1 MIFIELAS
9 RINVQLNGLGLP
21 GHFVVFYNEQGK
33 RKIIDPFNNGKHISP
48 EEADEIVK
56 GQLGTG
62 RASEYEPADSL
73 SIVKRMIYNL
83 KGITIDNKEYEDAL
97 NYVNL
102 LVEIDPN
109 DPQERLSRAILN
121 IQNKQEQNAKS
132 DLEWLLSTK
141 PEGIRLERIQELYDR
156 L

>member
-1 MIFIELAS
+1 M
-9 RINVQLNGLGLP
+9 
-21 GHFVVFYNEQGK
+21 
-33 RKIIDPFNNGKHISP
+33 
-48 EEADEIVK
+48 
-56 GQLGTG
+56 
-62 RASEYEPADSL
+62 
-73 SIVKRMIYNL
+73 
-83 KGITIDNKEYEDAL
+83 

-102 LVEIDPN
+102 LVEIDPI

-141 PEGIRLERIQELYDR
+141 PEGIHLERIQELYDR

>member
-1 MIFIELAS
+1 
-9 RINVQLNGLGLP
+9 
-21 GHFVVFYNEQGK
+21 
-33 RKIIDPFNNGKHISP
+33 
-48 EEADEIVK
+48 
-56 GQLGTG
+56 
-62 RASEYEPADSL
+62 
-73 SIVKRMIYNL
+73 MIYNL

-102 LVEIDPN
+102 LVEIDPD

-141 PEGIRLERIQELYDR
+141 PEGIHLERIQELYDR